1 MRQTAS
7 IDYINISKCVVCD
20 SEIRNSNKNKIY
32 CSDKCKIQG
41 KRTNDKINFEKFQIA
56 YPKYKDNLEVLDNQ
70 IQGLLNIRLM
80 IMEMELVHYEIE
92 KNKEL
97 TINLQ
102 SVDTTKLP
110 AEIKNDIEQYLKC
123 LGNGAESILQE
134 VQREVLEEINA
145 LQKLLKNSLKKLN
158 NTELR
163 K

>member
-1 MRQTAS
+1 MRNTPS
-7 IDYINISKCVVCD
+7 IDYINISKCVVCG
-20 SEIRNSNKNKIY
+20 SEIKNSNKNKIY

-41 KRTNDKINFEKFQIA
+41 KRTNDKIDFEKFQIA
-56 YPKYKDNLEVLDNQ
+56 NPKYKDNLETLDNQ
-70 IQGLLNIRLM
+70 IEGLAYIRLM
-80 IMEMELVHYEIE
+80 IMQTELAHYEIE

-97 TINLQ
+97 TIKLQ

-110 AEIKNDIEQYLKC
+110 AELKNDIEQYLKC

-134 VQREVLEEINA
+134 AQREVLEEINA